1 MKLYRKKF
9 ADLRTWFDSG
19 QIELMQIQHNI
30 DVTVET
36 DYVQSQSD
44 PDNARYVFAYTITIK
59 NNGSASAQ
67 LLRRRWLITDANDK
81 IQEVQGDG
89 VVGKQPHLQ
98 PGESFIYTSAAI
110 IETPFGYMQGSYYL
124 IDDEGIEFDT
134 EIPAFRLSIPHAL
147 H

>member
-1 MKLYRKKF
+1 
-9 ADLRTWFDSG
+9 
-19 QIELMQIQHNI
+19 MQIQPNI
-30 DVTVET
+30 GVTVET

-59 NNGSASAQ
+59 NNGSTSAQ

-89 VVGKQPHLQ
+89 VVGKQPLLQ
-98 PGESFIYTSAAI
+98 PGEAFTYTSAAM
-110 IETPFGYMQGSYYL
+110 IETPFGYMQGNYYL
-124 IDDEGIEFDT
+124 IADDGIEFDT
-134 EIPAFRLSIPHAL
+134 EIPAFRLSIPHTL

>member
-1 MKLYRKKF
+1 
-9 ADLRTWFDSG
+9 
-19 QIELMQIQHNI
+19 MQIQHNI
-30 DVTVET
+30 GVSVET

-59 NNGSASAQ
+59 NNGSTSAQ

-89 VVGKQPHLQ
+89 VVGKQPLLQ
-98 PGESFIYTSAAI
+98 PGETFTYTSAAML
-110 IETPFGYMQGSYYL
+110 ETPFGYMQGNYYL
-124 IDDEGIEFDT
+124 IADDGIEFDT
-134 EIPAFRLSIPHAL
+134 EIPAFRLSIPHTL

>member
-1 MKLYRKKF
+1 
-9 ADLRTWFDSG
+9 
-19 QIELMQIQHNI
+19 MQIQYDI
-30 DVTVET
+30 GVTVET
-36 DYVQSQSD
+36 NYVQNQSD

-98 PGESFIYTSAAI
+98 PGETFTYTSAAM

-124 IDDEGIEFDT
+124 IADDGIEFDT

>member
-1 MKLYRKKF
+1 
-9 ADLRTWFDSG
+9 
-19 QIELMQIQHNI
+19 MQIQHNI
-30 DVTVET
+30 GVTVKT
-36 DYVQSQSD
+36 DYVRNQSD

-98 PGESFIYTSAAI
+98 PGDTFTYTSAAM
-110 IETPFGYMQGSYYL
+110 IETPFGYMQGNRSANMVL
-124 IDDEGIEFDT
+124 
-134 EIPAFRLSIPHAL
+134 PAPGGPIIIRLCPPAAATSIARL
-147 H
+147 A